1 MDFFAQQDKA
11 RSRTFLLVVLF
22 MLAVVFVIFAVY
34 AAVMAALL
42 LFNPV
47 LFDFYNPKLFLII
60 AGIAIAVI
68 GVGTLIKIRAL
79 SGGGSYVA
87 ESLGGKVL
95 KPSTRDPD
103 ERRVINVVEEMAIA
117 SGTPVPLVYL
127 LENEDSINAF
137 AAGFTPNDAVIG
149 VTGGCCHRLT
159 REELQGVIAH
169 EFSHILN
176 GDMLLNIRL
185 MGLLGGIMAIAGAG
199 KSVFRG
205 YAPRYR
211 YRSAGRGGRGLVQVY
226 VIAFFL
232 IVAGYMGVLLGR
244 LFQSAVSRQREY
256 LADASAVQFTRS
268 TGIADA
274 LKKIGGLSAGSKIKS
289 PAADETCHMFFGKAV
304 SSLFATHP
312 PLIKRVKKIEPCFT
326 GDFDT
331 AVTVAGQAFTSEG
344 QSRLSPSGVARDVSS
359 EAGTVADNVGR
370 ITPENITRGASILAA
385 LPESIRKETEDILG
399 AGALVCALIID
410 RDPDEKEKQKEILRK
425 SASLQLLRQVEIMEK
440 PVQDLEPEL
449 RLPLVDIVIP
459 TLRQMSHEQF
469 EVFKEQIRLLVKAD
483 SKITLFEFCLQ
494 EVVIHRLGAAFAGG
508 KSRILYKRIEPLKK
522 DALLLLAA
530 LARVG
535 HKDGA
540 SAGKAFEAAL
550 SILPVKRKDIEM
562 PEKVSLNDL
571 HTALKRFS
579 AASYGVKKA
588 IFDACCQSVLC
599 DGKVELREAELLR
612 AAAAAVDIPVPP
624 FMMNL

>member
-1 MDFFAQQDKA
+1 MDFFAQQDRA
-11 RSRTFLLVVLF
+11 RSRTFLLVVFFL
-22 MLAVVFVIFAVY
+22 LAVVFVIFAVY
-34 AAVMAALL
+34 AAVMAALF

-47 LFDFYNPKLFLII
+47 FFDFYNLKLFLII

-68 GVGTLIKIRAL
+68 GIGSLIKIKAL

-87 ESLGGKVL
+87 QSLGGKL
-95 KPSTRDPD
+95 LEPSTRDPD

-127 LENEDSINAF
+127 LENEESINAF

-149 VTGGCCHRLT
+149 VTRGCCRRLT

-169 EFSHILN
+169 EFSHVLN
-176 GDMLLNIRL
+176 GDMRLNIRL
-185 MGLLGGIMAIAGAG
+185 MGMLGGIMAIAATG

-205 YAPRYR
+205 HTHRYR
-211 YRSAGRGGRGLVQVY
+211 YRSAGRGGRGVAHIY
-226 VIAFFL
+226 IIAFFL
-232 IVAGYMGVLLGR
+232 IVVGYMGVLLGR
-244 LFQSAVSRQREY
+244 LIQSAVSRQREY

-274 LKKIGGLSAGSKIKS
+274 LKKIGGLGAGSKIKS
-289 PAADETCHMFFGKAV
+289 PAADEASHMFFGKAV

-312 PLIKRVKKIEPCFT
+312 PLIKRIRKIEPGFT

-331 AVTVAGQAFTSEG
+331 AGTGAGRAASGEE
-344 QSRLSPSGVARDVSS
+344 SRLSPFREAGDVSG
-359 EAGTVADNVGR
+359 EPVAMADMVGR
-370 ITPENITRGASILAA
+370 ITPENVGRSAAILAA

-399 AGALVCALIID
+399 ASALVCALLLD
-410 RDPDEKEKQKEILRK
+410 RDPEEKEKQKEILRK
-425 SASLQLLRQVEIMEK
+425 PASRKLLRQVEIVEK
-440 PVQDLEPEL
+440 HVQGLDPAL
-449 RLPLVDIVIP
+449 RLPIADIAIP
-459 TLRQMSHEQF
+459 VLRQMSPEQF

-494 EVVIHRLGAAFAGG
+494 EVVIHSLQEAFAGG
-508 KSRILYKRIEPLKK
+508 GSRVLYKRIEPLKK
-522 DALLLLAA
+522 DALLLIAA

-535 HKDGA
+535 HKDSA
-540 SAGKAFEAAL
+540 SAGKAFEAAV
-550 SILPVKRKDIEM
+550 SILPVKRKEIEM
-562 PEKVSLNDL
+562 PEKVSFDDL

-599 DGKVELREAELLR
+599 DGKVELKEAELFR
-612 AAAAAVDIPVPP
+612 AVAAAVDIPVPP
-624 FMMNL
+624 FIMNS